1 MVVRDI
7 AASVMLEYLGYDVKP
22 PTLSDVRGDEL
33 CASLA
38 WACALSVV
46 TAGNGCETVSKFANE
61 KNRSAV
67 TLVTALIDGHDD
79 AIQAAVDA
87 LDGCDVV
94 SVCFELFSVA
104 RLIAGDV
111 GDQRDAVRCALQ
123 AAL

>member
-1 MVVRDI
+1 MRDI
-7 AASVMLEYLGYDVKP
+7 AASVMLEYLGYDVKLP
-22 PTLSDVRGDEL
+22 ALSDVKGDEL

-46 TAGNGCETVSKFANE
+46 TAGHGCETVSRFANDR
-61 KNRSAV
+61 NRSAV
-67 TLVTALIDGHDD
+67 ALITALIDGEDD
-79 AIQAAVDA
+79 VIQAAVDA

-94 SVCFELFSVA
+94 GVCFELFGVA

-111 GDQRDAVRCALQ
+111 SEQRDAVRCALQ